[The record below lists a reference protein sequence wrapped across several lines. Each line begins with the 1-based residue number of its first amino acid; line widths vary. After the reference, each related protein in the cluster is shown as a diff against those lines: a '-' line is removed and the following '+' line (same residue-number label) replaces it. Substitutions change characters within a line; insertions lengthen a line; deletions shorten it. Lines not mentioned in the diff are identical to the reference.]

1 MVTTSVVEMGA
12 LHRPD
17 VLSQLAANDARCD
30 TGRGPQVFPDDD
42 ILSHTIEIDGNT
54 SVTSLTLLP
63 LPRAFFLVSLVMSPC
78 CAFSSLL
85 LPLATSHQCVGA
97 ERAMHTVTS
106 IRFQESKITQRDS
119 LLYFVCL
126 FKVLYL
132 LVSPLSL
139 GRPPRI
145 HPSKRPCL
153 FELPSLPSDIPV
165 MSGDCDCSLQLQ
177 SERYESV

>member
-1 MVTTSVVEMGA
+1 MVTTSAVVMGA

-30 TGRGPQVFPDDD
+30 TSRGPQVFPDDD

-85 LPLATSHQCVGA
+85 LPLATSLECVGA
-97 ERAMHTVTS
+97 ERAMHAVTTS
-106 IRFQESKITQRDS
+106 GSKITESSNVTRYCIVSVYSEFSIFLFRLFPWGGRRASIRPKGRGCLSS
-119 LLYFVCL
+119 LVF
-126 FKVLYL
+126 
-132 LVSPLSL
+132 
-139 GRPPRI
+139 PPTFR
-145 HPSKRPCL
+145 
-153 FELPSLPSDIPV
+153 
-165 MSGDCDCSLQLQ
+165 
-177 SERYESV
+177 